1 LVTFHHKQT
10 SATLEYHSSLLFILS
25 TVGVNPIQQDASLI
39 LIMCV
44 LLFLSFAIAGSEV
57 AFFSLS
63 YKDIQVLKTKHNKAL
78 KRIVHLLEDPKKLL
92 TSMLIA
98 NSFINICIILIANI
112 LINHLFVFDQI
123 AFPGIEFIVKVIAVT
138 LLLLFF
144 GEILP
149 KVMATQNNIRFAQ
162 DFGGIV
168 QVVYFIFSK
177 PSSIMVKYTNIIE
190 NKLAQKNYG
199 TTYSMEELDH
209 AIDLT
214 TSPNQQENEK
224 KILKGIV
231 KFGNISV
238 KQIMKTRLDV
248 YGVEEAIN
256 FHELLEHIKEHNYSR
271 FPVFKEDLDSIVGMI
286 HTKDVLPHIHEPADF
301 KWASLI
307 RPAFFV
313 HEQKM
318 IEDLLKEFQLKRIH
332 FAIVVDEFGGT
343 SGIITLEDILE
354 EIVGDIKDEFDEE
367 EAMVKKIDDF
377 HYMVEGKTTII
388 DLCNY
393 IDLSTSFFDN
403 VKGESDTVA
412 GLFLELAGEFPTLQQ
427 VVKYK
432 QFSFTVMEIQ
442 KNRIHKVQLII
453 TPQAS
458 STVENV

>member
-1 LVTFHHKQT
+1 M
-10 SATLEYHSSLLFILS
+10 EYFSRPFSLLSVVNAPSLQQDSLLFLFMSI
-25 TVGVNPIQQDASLI
+25 
-39 LIMCV
+39 

-63 YKDIQVLKTKHNKAL
+63 YKDIQNLKTKHNKGL
-78 KRIVHLLEDPKKLL
+78 KRIVILLEDPKRLL

-112 LINHLFVFDQI
+112 LFNHLFVFDTVGI
-123 AFPGIEFIVKVIAVT
+123 PGFDFFIKVVSET

-144 GEILP
+144 GEVLP

-162 DFGGIV
+162 DFGGII

-177 PSSIMVKYTNIIE
+177 PSGLMVKYTNLIE
-190 NKLAQKNYG
+190 DRLAKKNFG
-199 TTYSMEELDH
+199 STYSMEELDH

-214 TSPNQQENEK
+214 TSPNQQESEK

-238 KQIMKTRLDV
+238 KQIMRTRLDV
-248 YGVEEAIN
+248 YGVEESIH
-256 FHELLEHIKEHNYSR
+256 FHELLAHIKEHNYSR

-286 HTKDVLPHIHEPADF
+286 HTKDVLPHIHEPAEF
-301 KWASLI
+301 KWETLI

-318 IEDLLKEFQLKRIH
+318 IEDLLQEFQLKRIH
-332 FAIVVDEFGGT
+332 FAVVVDEFGGT

-367 EAMVKKIDDF
+367 ESMIKKIDDF

-388 DLCNY
+388 DLCNF
-393 IDLSTSFFDN
+393 IDLSTGFFDA
-403 VKGESDTVA
+403 VKGESDTIA

-442 KNRIHKVQLII
+442 KNRIHKIQLII
-453 TPQAS
+453 TPQTAS
-458 STVENV
+458 NVENV

>member
-1 LVTFHHKQT
+1 LATFN
-10 SATLEYHSSLLFILS
+10 
-25 TVGVNPIQQDASLI
+25 NPVQQDAL
-39 LIMCV
+39 LFMLMCI

-63 YKDIQVLKTKHNKAL
+63 YKDIQILKTKHNKAL
-78 KRIVHLLEDPKKLL
+78 KKVVSLLENPNKLL

-98 NSFINICIILIANI
+98 NSFLNICIILIANI
-112 LINHLFVFDQI
+112 LINHLFVFDHFG
-123 AFPGIEFIVKVIAVT
+123 FPGLEFIVKVLSVT

-144 GEILP
+144 AEILP

-162 DFGGIV
+162 NFVGII

-177 PSSIMVKYTNIIE
+177 PSNVMVKYTNIIE
-190 NKLAQKNYG
+190 NKLAKKKFG
-199 TTYSMEELDH
+199 TSYSMEELDH

-214 TSPNQQENEK
+214 ASANEQESEK

-248 YGVEEAIN
+248 YGVEEAIPFN
-256 FHELLEHIKEHNYSR
+256 ELLEHIKEHNYSR
-271 FPVFKEDLDSIVGMI
+271 FPVFKEDLDTIVGMI
-286 HTKDVLPHIHEPADF
+286 HTKDVLPHLNKEPEFD
-301 KWASLI
+301 WSSLI

-318 IEDLLKEFQLKRIH
+318 IEDLLKEFQVKRIH

-343 SGIITLEDILE
+343 SGIVTLEDILE

-367 EAMVKKIDDF
+367 ESMIKKIDEF
-377 HYMVEGKTTII
+377 HYLLEGKTPII
-388 DLCNY
+388 DLCNF
-393 IDLSTSFFDN
+393 INLSASFFDN

-412 GLFLELAGEFPTLQQ
+412 GLFLELAGVFPVLQQ

-432 QFSFTVMEIQ
+432 QFSFTVIEIK
-442 KNRIHKVQLII
+442 KNRIHKLQLII
-453 TPQAS
+453 TPQIISPA
-458 STVENV
+458 ENV

>member
-1 LVTFHHKQT
+1 LD
-10 SATLEYHSSLLFILS
+10 YHSNLLNVLLT
-25 TVGVNPIQQDASLI
+25 TVSSPPQQDALLFLAMI
-39 LIMCV
+39 I

-63 YKDIQVLKTKHNKAL
+63 FKDIQILKTKHNKAL
-78 KRIVHLLEDPKKLL
+78 KRVVALLENPNKLL

-98 NSFINICIILIANI
+98 NSFINICIILIANT
-112 LINHLFVFDQI
+112 LINHLFVFDNI
-123 AFPGIEFIVKVIAVT
+123 TIPGFEFIVKVLSVT

-144 GEILP
+144 AEILP

-162 DFGGIV
+162 SFGGII

-177 PSSIMVKYTNIIE
+177 PSGIMVKYTNIIE
-190 NKLAQKNYG
+190 NKLAKKNFG
-199 TTYSMEELDH
+199 STYSLEELDH

-214 TSPNQQENEK
+214 ASPDEQESEK

-248 YGVEEAIN
+248 YGVDASIR
-256 FHELLEHIKEHNYSR
+256 FSELLEHIKEHNYSR
-271 FPVFKEDLDSIVGMI
+271 FPVFKEDLDTIVGMI
-286 HTKDVLPHIHEPADF
+286 HTKDVLPHINEGAEF
-301 KWASLI
+301 NWASLV
-307 RPAFFV
+307 RTAFFV

-318 IEDLLKEFQLKRIH
+318 IEDLLQEFQLKRIH

-367 EAMVKKIDDF
+367 ESMVKKIDDF
-377 HYMVEGKTTII
+377 HYLIEGKTPII

-393 IDLSTSFFDN
+393 INVSTGVFDQ

-412 GLFLELAGEFPTLQQ
+412 GLFLELAGVFPTLQQ

-432 QFSFTVMEIQ
+432 QYSFTVMEIK
-442 KNRIHKVQLII
+442 KNRIHKLQLII
-453 TPQAS
+453 SPQLALP
-458 STVENV
+458 VENA

>member
-1 LVTFHHKQT
+1 
-10 SATLEYHSSLLFILS
+10 
-25 TVGVNPIQQDASLI
+25 
-39 LIMCV
+39 
-44 LLFLSFAIAGSEV
+44 LFLSFAIAGSEV

-63 YKDIQVLKTKHNKAL
+63 YKDIQNLKTKHNKGL
-78 KRIVHLLEDPKKLL
+78 KRIVILLEDPKRLL

-112 LINHLFVFDQI
+112 LFNHLFVFDTVGI
-123 AFPGIEFIVKVIAVT
+123 PGFDFFIKVVSET

-144 GEILP
+144 GEVLP

-162 DFGGIV
+162 DFGGII

-177 PSSIMVKYTNIIE
+177 PSGLMVKYTNLIE
-190 NKLAQKNYG
+190 DRLAKKNFG
-199 TTYSMEELDH
+199 STYSMEELDH

-214 TSPNQQENEK
+214 TSPNQQESEK

-238 KQIMKTRLDV
+238 KQIMRTRLDV
-248 YGVEEAIN
+248 YGVEESIH
-256 FHELLEHIKEHNYSR
+256 FHELLAHIKEHNYSR

-286 HTKDVLPHIHEPADF
+286 HTKDVLPHIHEPAEF
-301 KWASLI
+301 KWETLI

-318 IEDLLKEFQLKRIH
+318 IEDLLQEFQLKRIH
-332 FAIVVDEFGGT
+332 FAVVVDEFGGT

-367 EAMVKKIDDF
+367 ESMVKKIDDF

-388 DLCNY
+388 DLCNF
-393 IDLSTSFFDN
+393 IDLSTGFFDA
-403 VKGESDTVA
+403 VKGESDTIA

-442 KNRIHKVQLII
+442 KNRIHKIQLII
-453 TPQAS
+453 TPQTAS
-458 STVENV
+458 NVENV

>member
-1 LVTFHHKQT
+1 
-10 SATLEYHSSLLFILS
+10 
-25 TVGVNPIQQDASLI
+25 VGVHPIQQDALLFLFMSI
-39 LIMCV
+39 

-63 YKDIQVLKTKHNKAL
+63 YKDIQILKTKHNKNL
-78 KRIVHLLEDPKKLL
+78 KRIVSLLEDPKKLL

-112 LINHLFVFDQI
+112 LINHLFVFDASGI
-123 AFPGIEFIVKVIAVT
+123 PGLEFIVKVVAVT
-138 LLLLFF
+138 LLILFF

-162 DFGGIV
+162 DFGGII
-168 QVVYFIFSK
+168 QVVYFIFSG
-177 PSSIMVKYTNIIE
+177 PSSLMVKYTNVIE
-190 NKLAQKNYG
+190 NKLAKKNFG
-199 TTYSMEELDH
+199 STYSMEELDH

-238 KQIMKTRLDV
+238 KQIMRTRLDV
-248 YGVEEAIN
+248 YGVEENID
-256 FHELLEHIKEHNYSR
+256 FHELLAHIKEHNYSR
-271 FPVFKEDLDSIVGMI
+271 FPVFKEDLDTIVGMI
-286 HTKDVLPHIHEPADF
+286 HTKDVLPHIHEPQNFDW
-301 KWASLI
+301 KNLI

-367 EAMVKKIDDF
+367 EAMIKKIDEY

-388 DLCNY
+388 DLCNF
-393 IDLSTSFFDN
+393 IDLSTSFFDI
-403 VKGESDTVA
+403 VKGESDTIA

-442 KNRIHKVQLII
+442 KNRIHKIQLII
-453 TPQAS
+453 TPQVPNN
-458 STVENV
+458 TDNV

>member
-1 LVTFHHKQT
+1 
-10 SATLEYHSSLLFILS
+10 LEYHSSTLNWVLLNTVHTLQPNGFLWILLVILLF
-25 TVGVNPIQQDASLI
+25 
-39 LIMCV
+39 
-44 LLFLSFAIAGSEV
+44 FSFAIAGSEV

-63 YKDIQVLKTKHNKAL
+63 YKDIQVLKTKQFKPFQ
-78 KRIVHLLEDPKKLL
+78 RIVSLLENPKKLL

-112 LINHLFVFDQI
+112 LIDQYFIFDQWSI
-123 AFPGIEFIVKVIAVT
+123 PGIEFLIKVILVT

-162 DFGGIV
+162 DFGGII

-177 PSSIMVKYTNIIE
+177 PSELMVRYTNIIE
-190 NKLAQKNYG
+190 KKLAQKNYG
-199 TTYSMEELDH
+199 ISYSMEELDQ

-214 TSPNQQENEK
+214 TSVHHQTHEK

-248 YGVEEAIN
+248 HGVEESIDFA
-256 FHELLEHIKEHNYSR
+256 ELMEHIKEHNYSR

-286 HTKDVLPHIHEPADF
+286 HTKDILPHINEPATFNWDT
-301 KWASLI
+301 LI

-332 FAIVVDEFGGT
+332 FAVVVDEFGGT

-367 EAMVKKIDDF
+367 EAMIKKIDEY
-377 HYMVEGKTTII
+377 HYIIEGKTAII

-393 IDLSTSFFDN
+393 IDIANNYFDAI
-403 VKGESDTVA
+403 KGESDTIA
-412 GLFLELAGEFPTLQQ
+412 GLFLELAGEFPALQQ

-432 QFSFTVMEIQ
+432 QFSFTVLEIQ
-442 KNRIHKVQLII
+442 KNRIHKIQLII
-453 TPQAS
+453 TPQMALP
-458 STVENV
+458 VENV

>member
-1 LVTFHHKQT
+1 MFIT
-10 SATLEYHSSLLFILS
+10 SNPATLQQDSSLLLLMI
-25 TVGVNPIQQDASLI
+25 
-39 LIMCV
+39 V
-44 LLFLSFAIAGSEV
+44 LLFLSFSIAGSEV

-63 YKDIQVLKTKHNKAL
+63 YKDIQNLKTKTNKAL

-123 AFPGIEFIVKVIAVT
+123 GIPGIEFLVKVIAVT

-149 KVMATQNNIRFAQ
+149 KVMATQNNIRFAS
-162 DFGGIV
+162 DFGGII

-190 NKLAQKNYG
+190 NKLAKKNYG

-214 TSPNQQENEK
+214 TSPNNQENEK

-231 KFGNISV
+231 KFGNITV

-248 YGVEEAIN
+248 YGVDESIL
-256 FHELLEHIKEHNYSR
+256 FDELLEHIKEHNYSR
-271 FPVFKEDLDSIVGMI
+271 FPVYKEDLDTVVGMI
-286 HTKDVLPHIHEPADF
+286 HTKDVLPHINKEKDF
-301 KWASLI
+301 KWDALI

-318 IEDLLKEFQLKRIH
+318 VEDLLKEFQLKRIH

-367 EAMVKKIDDF
+367 ESMVKKIDDF
-377 HYMVEGKTTII
+377 HYLVEGKTPII
-388 DLCNY
+388 DLCNF
-393 IDLSTSFFDN
+393 IDISSGFFDT

-412 GLFLELAGEFPTLQQ
+412 GLFLELAGAFPTLQQ

-432 QFSFTVMEIQ
+432 QFSFTVLEIQ
-442 KNRIHKVQLII
+442 KNRIHKIQLII
-453 TPQAS
+453 NPQTGITS
-458 STVENV
+458 ENA

>member
-1 LVTFHHKQT
+1 
-10 SATLEYHSSLLFILS
+10 
-25 TVGVNPIQQDASLI
+25 
-39 LIMCV
+39 MCV
-44 LLFLSFAIAGSEV
+44 LLFLSFSIAGSEV

-63 YKDIQVLKTKHNKAL
+63 YKDIQVLKTKQYKPL
-78 KRIVHLLEDPKKLL
+78 KRIVSLLEEPKKLL

-98 NSFINICIILIANI
+98 NSFINICVILVANI
-112 LINHLFVFDQI
+112 LIDHLFVFDQI
-123 AFPGIEFIVKVIAVT
+123 AIPGFEFIIKVVAVT

-162 DFGGIV
+162 DFGIII
-168 QVVYFIFSK
+168 QAIYFIFSK
-177 PSSIMVKYTNIIE
+177 PSSLMVKYTDIIE
-190 NKLAQKNYG
+190 NRLAKKNQG
-199 TTYSMEELDH
+199 SSYSMEELDH
-209 AIDLT
+209 AIELT
-214 TSPNQQENEK
+214 TSPHHQGNEK

-248 YGVEEAIN
+248 YGVEEEVSFN
-256 FHELLEHIKEHNYSR
+256 ELLEHIKEHNYSR
-271 FPVFKEDLDSIVGMI
+271 FPVYKEDLDTVVGII
-286 HTKDVLPHIHEPADF
+286 HTKDILPHIHEESSYNWKPI
-301 KWASLI
+301 I

-332 FAIVVDEFGGT
+332 FAVVVDEFGGT

-367 EAMVKKIDDF
+367 ESMVKKIDEF
-377 HYMVEGKTTII
+377 HYIVEGKTAII

-393 IDLSTSFFDN
+393 IDLPSNFFDG
-403 VKGESDTVA
+403 VKGESDTIA
-412 GLFLELAGEFPTLQQ
+412 GLFLELVGEFPALQQ

-432 QFSFTVMEIQ
+432 QFSFTVIEIQ
-442 KNRIHKVQLII
+442 KNRIHKIQLII
-453 TPQAS
+453 SPLPLQNP
-458 STVENV
+458 ENA